1 MISSISFGLN
11 HFKVCGSVG
20 RFLSGHCVY
29 PGCPRREHRPLLP
42 VVAGVALTLLSAPPG
57 HPLHCPA
64 HSALTPLRL
73 PSACETRSCL
83 AAHLEPPSTFT
94 EPLAIAAR
102 PSGFCSPVSSP
113 LSAAPGHPCRCVQCP
128 LWRQG
133 PGLALAPSRRRDPVS
148 ASSAARA
155 LCRGC
160 LVAES
165 SSARAQCLLLGLHSW
180 LFAQLQGVGTSDPM
194 VRVLQGGDRFP
205 GW

>member
-64 HSALTPLRL
+64 HSALTPRAFPL
-73 PSACETRSCL
+73 PVKHAPVWLPTWSRP
-83 AAHLEPPSTFT
+83 PPSQSPSPSRLV
-94 EPLAIAAR
+94 PLAFVL
-102 PSGFCSPVSSP
+102 PSP

-165 SSARAQCLLLGLHSW
+165 SSARAQCILLGLHSW